1 MRYEAQCLNC
11 EAGYDYYAPVSRC
24 YDVPACPLCSGQG
37 RKVIFTAPNG
47 VVKGKFEPFKSMV
60 DGSLIASQR
69 DLEEHNKRNN
79 VRLLNDGYDEQT
91 IRAGAIPVQKV
102 EVDKKEI
109 AADLH
114 QAVKAVEAGYKPQVQ
129 TNE

>member
-1 MRYEAQCLNC
+1 MIYEAECLDC
-11 EAGYDYYAPVSRC
+11 MKQFTYQRQVSQ
-24 YDVPACPLCSGQG
+24 YLDVPPCPVCGHEC

-114 QAVKAVEAGYKPQVQ
+114 QAVKAVESGYKPQVQ
-129 TNE
+129 TDE